1 MLPVFVLPS
10 TKRSCSV
17 ILLAWTGRVAR
28 RAVASPSGRR
38 SAARVSTFQF
48 PLPPSVHCVYHC
60 ITPLATRRR
69 RPDGSIPFP
78 FLIPFAVG
86 ESSTL
91 VRKDQLVSPYS
102 DSLRGA
108 IVGIEVL
115 REERGAQGVARRR
128 HHVQEKGYVAK
139 YFTNKKAPG

>member
-60 ITPLATRRR
+60 ITPLATRRVD
-69 RPDGSIPFP
+69 PIPISHSI
-78 FLIPFAVG
+78 
-86 ESSTL
+86 
-91 VRKDQLVSPYS
+91 
-102 DSLRGA
+102 
-108 IVGIEVL
+108 
-115 REERGAQGVARRR
+115 RRR
-128 HHVQEKGYVAK
+128 GVVDSGQEGPTRVSIFRQFEGGDRGHRGLAGGEGS
-139 YFTNKKAPG
+139 PGSGSTAASCSRERVCRQIFHQ